1 MIRPSIKN
9 TFYCNVFIYFCGVF
23 LWGFFSGGGGG
34 EETETWVL
42 LYEAK
47 KRTGNTDLS
56 VASVVPIRM
65 RGLGAGMDCRAT
77 AGE

>member
-1 MIRPSIKN
+1 MC
-9 TFYCNVFIYFCGVF
+9 FFVVVF
-23 LWGFFSGGGGG
+23 LGGG
-34 EETETWVL
+34 EATETWVL

>member
-1 MIRPSIKN
+1 M
-9 TFYCNVFIYFCGVF
+9 GG
-23 LWGFFSGGGGG
+23 GFGGGGG

>member
-1 MIRPSIKN
+1 MFLCVFSSI
-9 TFYCNVFIYFCGVF
+9 FPGGRG
-23 LWGFFSGGGGG
+23 WGGGG
-34 EETETWVL
+34 ETETWVL
-42 LYEAK
+42 LYQAK